1 MPIEHNTPEEL
12 DKIAR
17 YQHVISD
24 ATKHIWQHLAD
35 RSKDI
40 PTVLSDLT
48 EDNLNILLDIE
59 AVEEEWVVDPIAR
72 AEISIVQWE
81 DISEEEEEG

>member
-12 DKIAR
+12 EKIAR

-40 PTVLSDLT
+40 PTVLTDLT
-48 EDNLNILLDIE
+48 ESQLEILLDIE
-59 AVEEEWVVDPIAR
+59 AVEEEWVVDPEMR
-72 AEISIVQWE
+72 KEISIVQWE
-81 DISEEEEEG
+81 DIDEEEKG

>member
-1 MPIEHNTPEEL
+1 MPIDHNTPEEL

-24 ATKHIWQHLAD
+24 ATQHIWKHLAK
-35 RSKDI
+35 RAEPI
-40 PTVLSDLT
+40 PSVLT
-48 EDNLNILLDIE
+48 ELTEEQLEILLDIE
-59 AVEEEWVVDPIAR
+59 SVEEEWVVDPIAR

-81 DISEEEEEG
+81 DIEEGEG

>member
-12 DKIAR
+12 EKIAR

-48 EDNLNILLDIE
+48 ESQLDILLDIE
-59 AVEEEWVVDPIAR
+59 SVEEEWVVDPEMR
-72 AEISIVQWE
+72 KEISIVLWE
-81 DISEEEEEG
+81 DIDEEEG